1 MCSPRNSE
9 SRGSQEMES
18 FYLTIGRRVMDLR
31 GVEGGRWEEGKG
43 LTYRKIATKRIRI
56 QVKEK
61 TEDIGRL

>member
-1 MCSPRNSE
+1 
-9 SRGSQEMES
+9 MES